1 MTVKLPS
8 SFAFTVGAAGA
19 VLSVSPDGVFA
30 LAVPA
35 SDSLSE
41 ASLASAVTSVPS
53 FTLSAGIVTTP
64 EAGSIFRP
72 LFAGRVQ
79 LP

>member
-1 MTVKLPS
+1 M
-8 SFAFTVGAAGA
+8 SF
-19 VLSVSPDGVFA
+19 
-30 LAVPA
+30 PA
-35 SDSLSE
+35 SDSLFEPSF
-41 ASLASAVTSVPS
+41 AFAVTSVPS

-72 LFAGRVQ
+72 LSAGSDQ